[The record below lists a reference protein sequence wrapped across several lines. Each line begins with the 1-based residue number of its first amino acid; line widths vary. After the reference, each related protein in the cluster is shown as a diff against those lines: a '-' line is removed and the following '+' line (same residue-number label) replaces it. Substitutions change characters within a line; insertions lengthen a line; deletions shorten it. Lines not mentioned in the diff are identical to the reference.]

1 MTIQTEARNASLQ
14 DLAGI
19 LTAQREC
26 QADAVVSATA
36 MRSVGGVIYVTGVGV
51 PSFENATMDDVF
63 DTTPSAGGFLPTA
76 IADGHF
82 AEKLRIPVA
91 YLRRLRE
98 TRPDLYDAN
107 VNGWLHGHSAST
119 PTMTAVTPDSRNFL
133 ARTFVDPEGGV
144 GIFRALLSDSF
155 GRYDNLDFI
164 TAALTGLRESGIEAQ
179 ITRCDLSETRMS
191 IHLAAPAMAVWSE
204 GPLLDGYR
212 PTTKS
217 WDNPTARAAALAAV
231 QARYGPHH
239 GFKPGTEPVVYA
251 GLRLGNSE
259 TGNGRLIVTPE
270 FTMLSCSNGM
280 TITRD
285 AVARTHLG
293 ARMDEGINYSE
304 STQRQNLDLI
314 SAMTRD
320 AITTFLDP
328 AYVEATM
335 AKIQAKAG
343 VELKDPGKTVQLLG
357 KAMAFTEAQTDGIL
371 AHFIQGG
378 QMTSGGVLNA
388 ITAYAQDPAL
398 SPDAAHELESK
409 AIEAMEF
416 AAAL

>member
-98 TRPDLYDAN
+98 TRSDLYDAN
-107 VNGWLHGHSAST
+107 VNGWLHGHGDEA
-119 PTMTAVTPDSRNFL
+119 AADSRNFL

-239 GFKPGTEPVVYA
+239 GFRPGTEPIVYA

-259 TGNGRLIVTPE
+259 TGNGRLVITPE
-270 FTMLSCSNGM
+270 LTGLSCSNGY
-280 TITRD
+280 TVTRD

-293 ARMDEGINYSE
+293 ARMDEGINYSVE
-304 STQRQNLDLI
+304 TQRKNLDLI
-314 SAMTRD
+314 SAMTSD
-320 AITTFLDP
+320 AIATFLSRE
-328 AYVEATM
+328 YVEDTM
-335 AKIQAKAG
+335 AKIHAKAG

-357 KAMAFTEAQTDGIL
+357 KAMAFTEAETDGIL